1 LPVSRPAHPRQSVPP
16 PINGSEHHRQPR
28 MADLYTGAIQRRVT
42 IIPGS
47 ATGHS
52 ASRSTVA
59 PGTALSLDLPS
70 PGLPADHATCG
81 TPPCPG
87 G

>member
-1 LPVSRPAHPRQSVPP
+1 MGGGLDVSMLVLRYA
-16 PINGSEHHRQPR
+16 G
-28 MADLYTGAIQRRVT
+28 MADLYTGAVQRRVT
-42 IIPGS
+42 AIPGS
-47 ATGHS
+47 AAGHS
-52 ASRSTVA
+52 ASRFKAA

-70 PGLPADHATCG
+70 PGLPADRATCG

>member
-1 LPVSRPAHPRQSVPP
+1 MGGGFDVSMLLLRYA
-16 PINGSEHHRQPR
+16 G
-28 MADLYTGAIQRRVT
+28 MADLYTGAVQRRVT

-47 ATGHS
+47 AAGPFGEPVYGRTGHC
-52 ASRSTVA
+52 AQ
-59 PGTALSLDLPS
+59 LDLPS
-70 PGLPADHATCG
+70 PVLPADHATCG

>member
-1 LPVSRPAHPRQSVPP
+1 MLLLRYA
-16 PINGSEHHRQPR
+16 G
-28 MADLYTGAIQRRVT
+28 MADLYTGAR
-42 IIPGS
+42 
-47 ATGHS
+47 S
-52 ASRSTVA
+52 ASRDDN
-59 PGTALSLDLPS
+59 PGIRGGSFGEPVYGRTGHCTALSLDLPS